1 MTPPRTGPHTA
12 FRTVLLTP
20 VDGPPSAGVP
30 GTGVEARI
38 HSPAGVRSWL
48 LTTVRPVG
56 PAARR
61 SFVDEH
67 LALDLTA
74 PGAARWRRH
83 ADVLHLGRTGPG
95 RARDR
100 LSAVLRAYPGCA
112 VATADDAD
120 GTLFA
125 LARTGGRLALRT
137 SPPVPGIDLGSL
149 AHAWLATGGT
159 LNELVALAE
168 LGAPTGFLAPGGFL
182 APSAPAPRPGAR
194 HGA

>member
-12 FRTVLLTP
+12 FRTVLLAP
-20 VDGPPSAGVP
+20 VDGPPSTGVP

-38 HSPAGVRSWL
+38 HSRAGVRSWL
-48 LTTVRPVG
+48 LTTVRPVE

-74 PGAARWRRH
+74 PGAARWRRQ
-83 ADVLHLGRTGPG
+83 ADVLHLGRIGPG
-95 RARDR
+95 RTRSR
-100 LSAVLRAYPGCA
+100 LSAVLQALPGCA
-112 VATADDAD
+112 VATADGTD

-125 LARTGGRLALRT
+125 LARTGGRLVLRT
-137 SPPVPGIDLGSL
+137 SSPVPGTVLGSL

-159 LNELVALAE
+159 LDELVAVAE
-168 LGAPTGFLAPGGFL
+168 LVAPAGFA
-182 APSAPAPRPGAR
+182 APSAPAPRPGVR
-194 HGA
+194 RGA